1 MNFLLFFQQ
10 LLKSP
15 TNSTNLLKDHRLLPK
30 CTLATKVLAHPL
42 RNYRNPSPGP
52 KAETNDSATAP
63 RALNALGTP
72 TVATAPITIRLA
84 RGHRSIPC
92 NTVRSSQCC
101 AGRSSRGVAPVAQ
114 STSTLW
120 LKCRCDG
127 LRRRAA
133 NAAVAL
139 QVVAAE
145 CTSFRLQGPCNVN
158 RGDRGTLGVVPKY
171 RISSG
176 MYQVMQHFAPLR
188 PQ

>member
-1 MNFLLFFQQ
+1 MAAAAAELAECAALQAAYATVKDAACKVSGACLYHARATMMFRDSGDDGGNSGVLFVK
-10 LLKSP
+10 LCLPP
-15 TNSTNLLKDHRLLPK
+15 TNSTNLLTNHRLLPK
-30 CTLATKVLAHPL
+30 CPRATKVLARPL

-63 RALNALGTP
+63 RALNALGAP

-101 AGRSSRGVAPVAQ
+101 AGRASRGVAPVAQ

-139 QVVAAE
+139 
-145 CTSFRLQGPCNVN
+145 
-158 RGDRGTLGVVPKY
+158 
-171 RISSG
+171 
-176 MYQVMQHFAPLR
+176 AP
-188 PQ
+188 

>member
-1 MNFLLFFQQ
+1 MNFLFFHQ

-101 AGRSSRGVAPVAQ
+101 AGRASRGVAPVAQ

-139 QVVAAE
+139 
-145 CTSFRLQGPCNVN
+145 
-158 RGDRGTLGVVPKY
+158 
-171 RISSG
+171 
-176 MYQVMQHFAPLR
+176 APYMR
-188 PQ
+188 

>member
-1 MNFLLFFQQ
+1 MIVVMMAVIPGCCLVLCIP
-10 LLKSP
+10 P
-15 TNSTNLLKDHRLLPK
+15 TNSTNLLTDHRLLPK
-30 CTLATKVLAHPL
+30 CPLATKVLARPL
-42 RNYRNPSPGP
+42 RNCRNPSPGP

-101 AGRSSRGVAPVAQ
+101 AGRASRGVAPVAQ

-127 LRRRAA
+127 LRRRTHAWPGGRNGVPRSPTRQDGSVGMRTESA
-133 NAAVAL
+133 RLARRPKRGGQPTTL
-139 QVVAAE
+139 Q
-145 CTSFRLQGPCNVN
+145 
-158 RGDRGTLGVVPKY
+158 
-171 RISSG
+171 
-176 MYQVMQHFAPLR
+176 
-188 PQ
+188 